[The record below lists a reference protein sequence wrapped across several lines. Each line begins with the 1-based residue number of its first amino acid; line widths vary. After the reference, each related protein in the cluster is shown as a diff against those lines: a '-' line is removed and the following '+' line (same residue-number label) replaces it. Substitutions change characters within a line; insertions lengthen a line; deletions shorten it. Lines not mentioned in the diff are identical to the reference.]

1 MLNVGKY
8 ELEFNARVQKKV
20 DAGMARSDAVVAL
33 VLEDP
38 ALHLCFLSE
47 HNDRRGH
54 TYGAL
59 QARKALAAL

>member
-1 MLNVGKY
+1 MRNVGKY

-20 DAGMARSDAVVAL
+20 QAGMARSDAVVAL
-33 VLEDP
+33 VREDP

-47 HNDRRGH
+47 HNDRLGY